1 MLVGGNGGAVAR
13 TGKTLTQH
21 TEGSRA
27 FDEKWWVSLQTT
39 AQRRQGHQKLTQ
51 LEPQQ
56 LPKQTT
62 AHRTKPAPAPAAP
75 AAAMAAKKK
84 QIQEVLKT
92 QAEFDDF
99 LKHEGLKGVC

>member
-62 AHRTKPAPAPAAP
+62 PHRTKPA